1 MRVVLDTNIL
11 LSSLLVRG
19 TSPDRIFAAWR
30 HGQFE
35 LASCERQ
42 MEEINRVSRRQF
54 FRDRLRAAEVGRMIN
69 DLRRLAVMGGP
80 LPALTVSPD
89 PEDNYLLALAEVTR
103 ADFLV
108 TGDKSGLLSLKKHG
122 RTAIVSARK
131 FLDIISK

>member
-1 MRVVLDTNIL
+1 
-11 LSSLLVRG
+11 
-19 TSPDRIFAAWR
+19 
-30 HGQFE
+30 
-35 LASCERQ
+35 

-69 DLRRLAVMGGP
+69 DLRRLAVMSGP
-80 LPALTVSPD
+80 LPAVTVSPD

-122 RTAIVSARK
+122 GTAIAIVSARK
-131 FLDIISK
+131 FLDIISKGLTLLPCGINRV

>member
-19 TSPDRIFAAWR
+19 ASPDRIFTAWR

-54 FRDRLRAAEVGRMIN
+54 FTDRLRAAEVGRMIN
-69 DLRRLAVMGGP
+69 DLRRLAVMGDP
-80 LPALTVSPD
+80 LPAVTVSPD

-131 FLDIISK
+131 FLEVISK

>member
-19 TSPDRIFAAWR
+19 TPPDQIFTAWR
-30 HGQFE
+30 HGRFE

-69 DLRRLAVMGGP
+69 ALRRLAVVGDP
-80 LPALTVSPD
+80 LPTVTISPD
-89 PEDNYLLALAEVTR
+89 PEDNFLLALAEVTR

-108 TGDKSGLLSLKKHG
+108 TGDKSGLLSLKRHR
-122 RTAIVSARK
+122 RTAIMSARK
-131 FLDIISK
+131 FLEVIGK